1 MKAAIFHAP
10 HQALT
15 VETLDVDQP
24 GEGEALIRTIASGIC
39 HSDLH
44 YIEGETAI
52 HVPAVL
58 GHEGA
63 GIVEAVGPGVSYV
76 RPGDSVIVCISSF
89 CGACTPCLT
98 GHPNLCE
105 QRPRRS
111 DGASPRLTWRGQP
124 VAQMGNLGTYA
135 DRMLVHERNL
145 YKVTHRVSLETAVLI
160 SCGVMTGVGAVL
172 NTARIEVGSSVAVI
186 GAGGVGLAAVQ
197 GARIGGARQIIAVDV
212 HEHKLR
218 QALELGATHAIN
230 ASERDPLRAVRA
242 LTGGG
247 VDYSFEAIGLKA
259 TMEQA
264 FNCLR
269 PGGLATIMG
278 VPGPDVKLALEG
290 RYFFGERKIQGC
302 RMGSNRFRVDFA
314 TLLDYYEQGLLRLD
328 EMVSRRLPLGEINDG
343 FRAMR
348 AGEVAR
354 QVVLY
359 P

>member
-1 MKAAIFHAP
+1 MKAAVFHAP
-10 HQALT
+10 HQPLT
-15 VETLDVDQP
+15 VEALDIDQP
-24 GEGEALIRTIASGIC
+24 REGEALIRTVASGIC

-52 HVPAVL
+52 GLPAVL

-63 GIVEAVGPGVSYV
+63 GIVESVGPGVAYV

-89 CGACTPCLT
+89 CGACVRCLT

-105 QRPRRS
+105 HRPRRA
-111 DGASPRLTWRGQP
+111 DGAPPRLTWRGNP
-124 VAQMGNLGTYA
+124 VAQMGNLATYA

-145 YKVTHRVSLETAVLI
+145 YKVTHNVPLETAVLI

-172 NTARIEVGSSVAVI
+172 NTARIEVGSTVAVI
-186 GAGGVGLAAVQ
+186 GVGGVGLAAVQ
-197 GARIGGARQIIAVDV
+197 GARIGGARQIIAVDL

-218 QALELGATHAIN
+218 QAGGLGATHTVN
-230 ASERDPLRAVRA
+230 AAERDPVRAIRA
-242 LTGGG
+242 LTDGG
-247 VDYSFEAIGLKA
+247 VDYSFEAIGLQA

-269 PGGLATIMG
+269 PGGLATVMG
-278 VPGPDVKLALEG
+278 VPGPDVKIALEG
-290 RYFFGERKIQGC
+290 RYFCSERKIQGC
-302 RMGSNRFRVDFA
+302 RMGSNRFRVDFPK
-314 TLLDYYEQGLLRLD
+314 LLDYYQRGLLRLD
-328 EMVSRRLPLGEINDG
+328 EMVSRRLSLDQINEG

-354 QVVLY
+354 QVILY
-359 P
+359 G